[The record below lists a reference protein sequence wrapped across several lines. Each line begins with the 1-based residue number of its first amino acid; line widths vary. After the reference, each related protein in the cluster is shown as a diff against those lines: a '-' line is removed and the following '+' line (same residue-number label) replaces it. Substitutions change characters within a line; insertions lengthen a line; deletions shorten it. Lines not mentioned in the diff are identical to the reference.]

1 MGFTRRRVLAA
12 TIGLAAVLAIVAGA
26 RRFDVFGLAT
36 AVCTE
41 KPSIAELMQ
50 PGPLGEKSQ
59 GSANA
64 PITII
69 EYASLTCSHCAR
81 FATTVYPTLKSRY
94 IDTGKV
100 RYIMREAPTDQLA
113 LAAAALS
120 RCAGDD
126 KYFDLVDVLFRTQAD
141 WAFVEDHATAL
152 FRIAKQ
158 AGFTQQSF
166 ERALANQQV
175 LDGIQW
181 VAQRAQEKFCVD
193 GTPTFFINGTVHHGE
208 MTVDELERL
217 LQPRLK
223 A

>member
-26 RRFDVFGLAT
+26 WRFDVLGLAT
-36 AVCTE
+36 AMCTDR
-41 KPSIAELMQ
+41 PSMADLMQ

-59 GSANA
+59 GSASA

-81 FATTVYPTLKSRY
+81 FATTVYPMLKSRY

-100 RYIMREAPTDQLA
+100 RYILREAPTDQVA

-120 RCAGDD
+120 RCVDD
-126 KYFDLVDVLFRTQAD
+126 SKYFDLVDMLFRTQAD
-141 WAFVEDHATAL
+141 WAFVQDHATAL
-152 FRIAKQ
+152 FRIARQ
-158 AGFTQQSF
+158 AGFTQRSF
-166 ERALANQQV
+166 ERALDNQQV

-193 GTPTFFINGTVHHGE
+193 GTPTFFINGTVRHGE
-208 MTVDELERL
+208 MTVDELDRL
-217 LQPRLK
+217 LQPLLK
-223 A
+223 T

>member
-1 MGFTRRRVLAA
+1 VGFTRRWVVVA
-12 TIGLAAVLAIVAGA
+12 TIGVAVVLAIVAGA
-26 RRFDVFGLAT
+26 WRFDVLGLAT
-36 AVCTE
+36 VACTE
-41 KPSIAELMQ
+41 KPSMADLMQ

-100 RYIMREAPTDQLA
+100 RYIMREAPTDQVA
-113 LAAAALS
+113 VAAAVLS
-120 RCAGDD
+120 RCVDND
-126 KYFDLVDVLFRTQAD
+126 KYFDLVDALFRTQAD
-141 WAFVEDHATAL
+141 WAFVQDHATAL

-158 AGFTQQSF
+158 AGFTQQTF
-166 ERALANQQV
+166 DNALANQQI

-193 GTPTFFINGTVHHGE
+193 GTPTFFINGTVHHGG
-208 MTVDELERL
+208 MTVDELDRL
-217 LQPRLK
+217 LQPLLK